1 MKTGALQSSLWE
13 LASHRSHYHGPAAT
27 LARLLEE
34 AFTRPGFSMEDFL
47 DHTYATVSGLL
58 CLVWLSHSSS
68 FFLSISIFLWLSF
81 YMNVWCDEY

>member
-1 MKTGALQSSLWE
+1 MKTGALESSLWE

-47 DHTYATVSGLL
+47 DHTYATVSSF
-58 CLVWLSHSSS
+58 VWLYYSS
-68 FFLSISIFLWLSF
+68 FGYFF
-81 YMNVWCDEY
+81 M